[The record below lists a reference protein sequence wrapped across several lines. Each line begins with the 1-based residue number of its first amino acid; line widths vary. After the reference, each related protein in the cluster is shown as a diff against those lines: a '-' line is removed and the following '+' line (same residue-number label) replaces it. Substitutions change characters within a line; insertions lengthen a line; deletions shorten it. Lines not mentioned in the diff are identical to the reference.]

1 MKRLSILTFTLLF
14 SQILFAQSSTESLE
28 KHLTSVD
35 VGFLGAWINHERQI
49 GEQFTLNANLGFD
62 GGLYGG
68 GGEFNYLFVP
78 SISVEPRFYY
88 NFNKRV
94 SKGKR
99 TMNNSANYLTIATTF
114 FPKLIEITND
124 RNNGREIITRATFI
138 PEWGIRRSIG
148 NRFKFDFAVGYGL
161 AIEEDGVAGQPALSL
176 SFGYV
181 IVK

>member
-1 MKRLSILTFTLLF
+1 MKRLSILALALLF
-14 SQILFAQSSTESLE
+14 SQTLLAQSSTESLE

-35 VGFLGAWINHERQI
+35 VGLLGAWINHERQI
-49 GEQFTLNANLGFD
+49 GEQLSINAQLGFD
-62 GGLYGG
+62 GGFYGG
-68 GGEFNYLFVP
+68 TGDFNYLFVP

-138 PEWGIRRSIG
+138 PKWGTRRSIS

-161 AIEEDGVAGQPALSL
+161 AIEEDGVVGQHALTL
-176 SFGYV
+176 SIGYV